1 VPGIGTQGGDVQAVA
16 RNGCTADGRGLL
28 ISSSRAILYAGHDA
42 DFAAA
47 AREAT
52 LALRDSINRFRRDR
66 A

>member
-1 VPGIGTQGGDVQAVA
+1 VPSIGTQGGDVQAVA

-42 DFAAA
+42 DFATA
-47 AREAT
+47 ARKAT
-52 LALRDSINRFRRDR
+52 TALRAMVNRFR